1 MNARFKKYRFNG
13 KMKHYSE
20 GSKLYKAYKQ
30 SIEFLC
36 EVEGAQFQNAFTT
49 KEIEAACPIMKRTN
63 VNEKRV
69 WVLQNP
75 ETKKWAVISEDQVN
89 ELNDLYMF
97 KKYGVKVEDNPFIL
111 KA

>member
-1 MNARFKKYRFNG
+1 
-13 KMKHYSE
+13 MKTFELVKSRLE
-20 GSKLYKAYKQ
+20 SLDRKVNSL
-30 SIEFLC
+30 
-36 EVEGAQFQNAFTT
+36 
-49 KEIEAACPIMKRTN
+49 KEIEAAFPVMKRTN

-89 ELNDLYMF
+89 ELNDLYML
-97 KKYGVKVEDNPFIL
+97 KKYGVNVDDNPFIL